1 MFIAS
6 HVHKNNSFVGF
17 VTSFSFVGLLLGS
30 EHLEF
35 APNVVETNFEVSA
48 SANPSES
55 CAILA
60 TNADRSFTF
69 DLRRDSFKCD
79 TSGHDSLKSRDVSPI
94 VCALF
99 ATQSPGFGYFCR
111 LSGLS
116 FQIWRTFIGL
126 ISVVGIL
133 GVLTCIFVA
142 HLCFRQ
148 RFFKMFCRG
157 PMFPSC
163 LGRMG
168 LAQLFLFGGDQV

>member
-1 MFIAS
+1 MTGLNMFIAS

-116 FQIWRTFIGL
+116 FQISIEDLYWFDLCGCHIGCTYLHFCGALVLPATF
-126 ISVVGIL
+126 
-133 GVLTCIFVA
+133 F
-142 HLCFRQ
+142 
-148 RFFKMFCRG
+148 
-157 PMFPSC
+157 
-163 LGRMG
+163 
-168 LAQLFLFGGDQV
+168 